1 MSFDLLSILSLMII
15 QPLQFVFEVIFSI
28 AYKLTAHPGMSIIA
42 LSLIMNFLV
51 LPLYKRADDMQEKQR
66 EKEEKLKKGIDHIKK
81 SFTGD
86 ERMMILQTYYRQNN
100 YKPTDALNGSIS
112 LLLEIPFFMAAYQFL
127 SHLALLDGASLGPI
141 TNLGQPDAMFVIG
154 GLTIN
159 VLPVLMTVVN
169 IISSAIYLKG
179 FPLKTKIQLYAMAIF
194 FLVFLY
200 DSPAGLV
207 FYWTLNNVF
216 SLVKNIFYKLKNPLK
231 VLINMAAIL
240 GVFVLGFVFFIYNVD
255 SFISKAFLIAVGIL
269 LLVPFIVSK
278 LHIEINDKDLFKETT
293 KYKNVLLAGIIITI
307 FIGLYIPSSVL
318 SSSPEEFMSLT
329 YFHNPINYLI
339 YTITMAFGFFVI
351 WVGIFYWI
359 ANSKF
364 KWVIEKLLVAFSFIS
379 IINFMFFGTNLGT
392 LLPNLAYQSG
402 LHFSFMEIAINI
414 VVSIVVLG
422 VVMVA
427 FNKANKHIPSLL
439 CIVALAFLGV
449 SGMNISKLNQAVSS
463 YQDKAEQ
470 IIASGPQFNL
480 SKEGKNVIMI
490 MLDRAMG
497 SQVPYIFN
505 EKPELLEK
513 FDGFTHYS
521 NTVSYGAVTNIGSP
535 SVFGGYEYTPI
546 KMNERS
552 NELLKDKH
560 NEALKVLPVL
570 YDQNDY
576 NVTIFDPSYANY
588 TWVPDVSIYDEY
600 PDIHAFVT
608 EGRFNSPEMEKT
620 NVENNYRNFFG
631 FSLTKTLPLFLQT
644 GIYDYGYYHRLEV
657 KTEDPNAIVYT
668 SQKTIS
674 NMQATGIDNTFMKSY
689 NVISNM
695 KDLTNIKEDAS
706 NNFLL
711 MANSTTHEPMLLQ
724 TPDYVPSMVV
734 NNTKYFDSVKD
745 QYTING
751 KTLTMES
758 IRQVA
763 HYHVNMAAFLRIGE
777 WLDYLRENGVYD
789 NTKIILV
796 ADHGASLQQIEEMI
810 HDPDNAY
817 KHAELFYP
825 LLMVKDFN
833 AKGFKTSE
841 DFMTNA
847 DAPILALKDTI
858 SHPINPFTG
867 KLIDDSLKYE
877 EPIYVFRSTEYETS
891 INNGNIFLPGPWA
904 IVKDDMRVQSNWT
917 YIDEECVDPRK

>member
-1 MSFDLLSILSLMII
+1 MSFDLLSILSLIFI

-66 EKEEKLKKGIDHIKK
+66 EKEDQLKKGIDHIKK
-81 SFTGD
+81 SFSGD

-141 TNLGQPDAMFVIG
+141 SNLGQPDAMFVIG

-159 VLPVLMTVVN
+159 VLPILMTIVN

-179 FPLKTKIQLYAMAIF
+179 FPLKTKIQLYAMAMF

-216 SLVKNIFYKLKNPLK
+216 SLVKNIFYKLKNPGK
-231 VLINMAAIL
+231 VLINMAALL
-240 GVFVLGFVFFIYNVD
+240 GVLVLGFVFFIYNVD
-255 SFISKAFLIAVGIL
+255 SFIRKAFLTAVGIL
-269 LLVPFIVSK
+269 LLVPFIISK
-278 LHIEINDKDLFKETT
+278 LNIEINDIDLFNETA

-329 YFHNPINYLI
+329 YFHNPTKYLI
-339 YTITMAFGFFVI
+339 YTLSMAFGFFVI

-359 ANSKF
+359 ANPKF
-364 KWVIEKLLVAFSFIS
+364 KWIIEKLLVAFSFIS

-402 LHFSFMEIAINI
+402 LHFSFVEILANI
-414 VVSIVVLG
+414 VVTVAVLFVVLT
-422 VVMVA
+422 M
-427 FNKANKHIPSLL
+427 FNKVSKHVPSLL
-439 CIVALAFLGV
+439 CIVALAFLAV
-449 SGMNISKLNQAVSS
+449 SGMNISKLNQAASS

-470 IIASGPQFNL
+470 IIANGPQFNL

-570 YDQNDY
+570 FDRNDY

-588 TWVPDVSIYDEY
+588 TWVPDVSIYNEY

-631 FSLTKTLPLFLQT
+631 FSLTKTLPLFLQS

-657 KTEDPNAIVYT
+657 KRENPNAIVYT
-668 SQKTIS
+668 SQKTIN

-695 KDLTNIKEDAS
+695 KDLTNIREDAS

-711 MANSTTHEPMLLQ
+711 MANSITHEPMLLQ
-724 TPDYVPSMVV
+724 TPDYVPSMIVD
-734 NNTKYFDSVKD
+734 NTKYFDAVKD
-745 QYTING
+745 KYTING

-758 IRQVA
+758 IRQMA

-825 LLMVKDFN
+825 LLMVKDFG

-847 DAPILALKDTI
+847 DAPIMALKDTI
-858 SHPINPFTG
+858 PNPINPFTG
-867 KLIDDSLKYE
+867 NLIDDSAKYE

-891 INNGNIFLPGPWA
+891 INNGQTFLPGPWA
-904 IVKDDMRVQSNWT
+904 IVKDDMRVRSNWT
-917 YIDEECVDPRK
+917 YIDEESIDPRK